1 MGVGLRLEQ
10 IVSQLGGRL
19 VGDGSVEVFQV
30 GALAS
35 AGPGKIAFLANPK
48 YRSQLKTTR
57 AAAVIVAEK
66 NAGDT
71 QIPRIVVANPY
82 AYYARVTALLNP
94 PSPPARRIHETAVV
108 LSSLPDSV
116 TVEAHVVIGRRVTLG
131 ENVVLHAGCVIGDDV
146 SIGADTVIY
155 PKVVI
160 YPRCMI
166 GARTIIHA
174 GAVIGSDGF
183 GFAKDGECWVKIPQ
197 IGRVVIGDDVEIGAN
212 TSIDRGALDDT
223 VIGNDVK
230 LDNQIQIAHNVRI
243 GDHCAMAG
251 CVGVAG
257 STTLGRR
264 CTIGGAGMISGH
276 LEIGDDVHISGGTLV
291 GKSLKQPGQYTAVF
305 PLGHHADWLLN
316 AAHLKRLAKLA
327 ARVEELEKK
336 LEDMGSV
343 I

>member
-1 MGVGLRLEQ
+1 MRLDQ
-10 IVSQLGGRL
+10 IVAQLGGRL
-19 VGDGSVEVFQV
+19 IGDGSVEILQV
-30 GALAS
+30 GALSS
-35 AGPGKIAFLANPK
+35 AGRGQISFLTNPK
-48 YRSQLKTTR
+48 YRAQLKTTH
-57 AAAVIVAEK
+57 ASAVIVSEK

-71 QIPRIVVANPY
+71 EIPRIVHANPY

-94 PSPPARRIHETAVV
+94 PPTRAQRVHETAVV
-108 LSSLPDSV
+108 LSPLPVSV
-116 TVEAHVVIGRRVTLG
+116 TVDAHVVVGRGVCLG
-131 ENVVLHAGCVIGDDV
+131 ENVVLYPGCVIGDDV

-155 PKVVI
+155 PNVVI
-160 YPRCMI
+160 YPRCVI

-183 GFAKDGECWVKIPQ
+183 GFAQEGERWVKIPQ

-212 TSIDRGALDDT
+212 TSIDRGALDNT

-243 GDHCAMAG
+243 GDHSAMAG

-257 STTLGRR
+257 STIFGKR
-264 CTIGGAGMISGH
+264 CTVGGAGMISGH
-276 LEIGDDVHISGGTLV
+276 LEIGDDVHVSGGTLV
-291 GKSLKQPGQYTAVF
+291 GKNLKQPGQYTAVF
-305 PLGHHADWLLN
+305 PLEPHIDWLQN

-336 LEDMGSV
+336 LEDMSKTQ
-343 I
+343 